1 MEKVLNQNVKTRAYD
16 KIDSYFQISER
27 DSSLKREILGGFT
40 TFLTISYVI
49 FVNPTILALTGMD
62 KGALVTVTCL
72 ATAIGSILGGVLGNV
87 PIALAPGMGLNAF
100 FTFTLVMGNGLSW
113 QDSLG
118 IVFLSGVFYLVLAF
132 GGIREK
138 IISAIP
144 KSLGIASTVGIGLF
158 LSLIGL
164 KSMGVAIPNAST
176 LVAFGKITTPV
187 ALSILGLFLM
197 FIFDLKKIRGGM
209 LISIA
214 IVSLLGVI
222 FGEVSLPNM
231 ILSSP
236 PSIAPVA
243 MKLNIINV
251 LRPSLLGAIFSFMF
265 IDLFDSLS
273 VLLSCYKEIPFRN
286 EEERKKGLGRM
297 LYADVISTM
306 IGSLLGTSTVTTYGE
321 SVAGITAGARTGLAS
336 IVTGLLFLLSLFVSP
351 LVKSVPVFAVA
362 PSLVIVG
369 IFMFRKVSYL
379 NFKDMKEAIPA
390 FMTIILMPMTHSI
403 AIGLSFGFI
412 SYIIINVA
420 CKEYDKI
427 SKTLWIIG
435 ILSFINIIL

>member
-1 MEKVLNQNVKTRAYD
+1 MQNTLKITKEKKISATLD
-16 KIDSYFQISER
+16 KFFLISER
-27 DSSLKREILGGFT
+27 GSTIKREILGGFT

-49 FVNPTILALTGMD
+49 FVNPTILSLTGMD

-72 ATAIGSILGGVLGNV
+72 ATAIGSFLGGVLGNV

-118 IVFLSGVFYLVLAF
+118 VVFLSGIFYLILAF
-132 GGIREK
+132 GGIREQ
-138 IISAIP
+138 IINAIP

-164 KSMGVAIPNAST
+164 KSMGVAIPNENT
-176 LVAFGKITTPV
+176 LVAFGNMTTPV
-187 ALSILGLFLM
+187 LLSILGLFLM
-197 FIFDLKKIRGGM
+197 FILDLKKIKGGM

-214 IVSLLGVI
+214 IVSILGI
-222 FGEVSLPNM
+222 FLGEVNIPSK
-231 ILSSP
+231 ILSTP

-243 MKLNIINV
+243 MKLNILNV
-251 LRPSLLGAIFSFMF
+251 LKPSLIGAIFSFMF

-273 VLLSCYKEIPFRN
+273 VLLSCYKEIPFRD
-286 EEERKKGLGRM
+286 EEARKKGLGRM
-297 LYADVISTM
+297 LYADVLSTI

-336 IVTGLLFLLSLFVSP
+336 IITGVLFLLSLFMSP
-351 LVKSVPVFAVA
+351 LVETVPVFAVA

-369 IFMFRKVSYL
+369 IFMFRKVTHLDFS
-379 NFKDMKEAIPA
+379 NMKDSIPA
-390 FMTIILMPMTHSI
+390 FMTIIFMPMTHSI
-403 AIGLSFGFI
+403 AVGLSFGFI
-412 SYIIINVA
+412 SYIVVHVA
-420 CKEYDKI
+420 CKEFNKI
-427 SKTLWIIG
+427 SKTLWAIG
-435 ILSFINIIL
+435 ILSFINLML

>member
-197 FIFDLKKIRGGM
+197 FIFDLKKVRGGM

-222 FGEVSLPNM
+222 FGEVSLPSM

-265 IDLFDSLS
+265 IDLL
-273 VLLSCYKEIPFRN
+273 
-286 EEERKKGLGRM
+286 
-297 LYADVISTM
+297 
-306 IGSLLGTSTVTTYGE
+306 
-321 SVAGITAGARTGLAS
+321 
-336 IVTGLLFLLSLFVSP
+336 
-351 LVKSVPVFAVA
+351 
-362 PSLVIVG
+362 
-369 IFMFRKVSYL
+369 
-379 NFKDMKEAIPA
+379 
-390 FMTIILMPMTHSI
+390 
-403 AIGLSFGFI
+403 
-412 SYIIINVA
+412 
-420 CKEYDKI
+420 
-427 SKTLWIIG
+427 TL
-435 ILSFINIIL
+435 

>member
-1 MEKVLNQNVKTRAYD
+1 MQNTL
-16 KIDSYFQISER
+16 KIDRKKSLTAVLDEYFLISER
-27 DSSLKREILGGFT
+27 GSTIRREILGGFT

-49 FVNPTILALTGMD
+49 FVNPTILSLTGME

-72 ATAIGSILGGVLGNV
+72 ATAIGSFLGGILGNV

-118 IVFLSGVFYLVLAF
+118 VVFLSGIFYLILAY
-132 GGIREK
+132 GGIREQ
-138 IISAIP
+138 IINAIP

-164 KSMGVAIPNAST
+164 KSMGVAVSNSST
-176 LVAFGKITTPV
+176 LVAFGEMTTSV
-187 ALSILGLFLM
+187 LLSILGLFLM
-197 FIFDLKKIRGGM
+197 FIFDLKKIKGGM
-209 LISIA
+209 LISITL
-214 IVSLLGVI
+214 VSILGI
-222 FGEVSLPNM
+222 FLGEVNIPTK
-231 ILSSP
+231 ILSTP

-243 MKLNIINV
+243 MKLNILNV
-251 LRPSLLGAIFSFMF
+251 LKPSLIGAVFSFMF

-297 LYADVISTM
+297 LYADVLSTI

-336 IVTGLLFLLSLFVSP
+336 IITGIFFLLSLFISP
-351 LVKSVPVFAVA
+351 LVETVPVFAVA

-369 IFMFRKVSYL
+369 IFMFRKVANLDFS
-379 NFKDMKEAIPA
+379 NMKEAIPA
-390 FMTIILMPMTHSI
+390 FMTIIFMPMTHSI
-403 AIGLSFGFI
+403 AVGLSFGFI
-412 SYIIINVA
+412 SYIVVHIVCGETN
-420 CKEYDKI
+420 KI

-435 ILSFINIIL
+435 ILSFINIML